1 MNSCVGVTDLL
12 VFEARPFSHLGTSP
26 CNIVEKR
33 QKNGGETGIRTPETV
48 TTVYMIS
55 NHAPSASS
63 DISPDNGSIIA

>member
-26 CNIVEKR
+26 DNKKR

-63 DISPDNGSIIA
+63 DISPDNEGIIA